1 MQKAETILNVIQ
13 DRGRRGLKL
22 GRIYRQLFN
31 SELYLQAYAN
41 LCPNKGA
48 TTPGITEETIDG
60 MSLNKIHQLI
70 DEVKHERF
78 RWTPVRRIYIPKK
91 NGSTRPLGIPTWRDK
106 LLQEVIRL
114 LLNAYFEPQ
123 FSDHSHGFRP
133 QRGCH
138 TALEE
143 IKYTCRG
150 TKWFIE
156 GDISK
161 CFDSFDHGVMI
172 DVLRAHIEDERFIR
186 LIENLLKAGYMENWK
201 WNATLSGTPQGCVLS
216 PLMSNLYLNEFD
228 KFVEQKLIPQ
238 FHQGAK
244 RRRNPEYRHYGYKKG
259 LAKARNDRTSY
270 KAFDKKLR
278 SVPAL
283 DPYDPDYRRLRYTRY
298 ADDFLLAFVGTRAEA
313 EEIKR
318 QITDFMS
325 NELKLQLS
333 ETKTLI
339 THASAESARFLGYEI
354 TVGRSDSW
362 RDSNDKRNLNG
373 EILLRLPKGAL
384 QKFCARYERNGKPIH
399 RGELALNSDFDII
412 ARYQSEY
419 RGYAQYYTLAQNLY
433 QMSELKWIM
442 QTSMLKT
449 LANKYRSTVNAMAK
463 KYQAMIETPY
473 GQMKGFRVIVER
485 AGKKPLIAEFGGIP
499 LRTQA
504 RVSKITDGVVHLGST
519 RNQLVERLLADQC
532 ELCGSEERVEV
543 HHIRKLAD
551 LNKPGRKE
559 KPLWVQRMAA
569 IHRKTLVVCSECHIA
584 IHKGETRAVWN
595 DKLESRVR

>member
-1 MQKAETILNVIQ
+1 MQTAETILNVIQ
-13 DRGRRGLKL
+13 DRGRRGLKWE
-22 GRIYRQLFN
+22 RIYRQLFN

-41 LCPNKGA
+41 LYQNKGA
-48 TTPGITEETIDG
+48 LTPGITEETIDG

-161 CFDSFDHGVMI
+161 CFDSFDHGVMVNI
-172 DVLRAHIEDERFIR
+172 LRDYIEDERFIR
-186 LIENLLKAGYMENWK
+186 LIEGLLKAGYMENWK
-201 WNATLSGTPQGCVLS
+201 WNATLSGTSQGGVLS

-238 FHQGAK
+238 FHQGEK

-259 LAKARNDRTSY
+259 LAKARNDRESY
-270 KAFDKKLR
+270 KAYDKKLR

-298 ADDFLLAFVGTRAEA
+298 ADDFLLAFVGARAEA
-313 EEIKR
+313 EEIKQ

-339 THASAESARFLGYEI
+339 THAGTESARFLGYEI

-362 RDSNDKRNLNG
+362 RDSQDRRNLNG
-373 EILLRLPKGAL
+373 EILLRLPKDAL
-384 QKFCARYERNGKPIH
+384 QKFCTRYERNGKPIH
-399 RGELALNSDFDII
+399 RGELVLNSDFDII

-419 RGYAQYYTLAQNLY
+419 RGYVQYYTLAQNLY

-442 QTSMLKT
+442 ETSLLKT

-463 KYQAMIETPY
+463 KYRANIETPY

-504 RVSKITDGVVHLGST
+504 KVSKITDGVVHLGSN
-519 RNQLVERLLADQC
+519 RSQLIERLLADQC
-532 ELCGSEERVEV
+532 ELCGSEEEVEV

-559 KPLWVQRMAA
+559 KPLWVKRMAA

>member
-1 MQKAETILNVIQ
+1 MQKAEAILNVIQ

-22 GRIYRQLFN
+22 ERIYRQLFN

-41 LCPNKGA
+41 LYSNKGA

-60 MSLNKIHQLI
+60 MSLNKIYRLI
-70 DEVKHERF
+70 DDVKHERL
-78 RWTPVRRIYIPKK
+78 RWTPVRRTYIPKK

-114 LLNAYFEPQ
+114 LLDAYFEPQ

-133 QRGCH
+133 KRGCH

-161 CFDSFDHGVMI
+161 CFDSFDHGVMVKI
-172 DVLRAHIEDERFIR
+172 LREYIEDERFIR
-186 LIENLLKAGYMENWK
+186 LTENLLTAGYMENWR
-201 WNATLSGTPQGCVLS
+201 WNATLSGTPQGSGLS

-238 FHQGAK
+238 FHQGEK
-244 RRRNPEYRHYGYKKG
+244 RRRNAEYRHYEYKKG
-259 LAKARNDRTSY
+259 LAKARNDRKSY
-270 KAFDKKLR
+270 KAYDKKLR

-283 DPYDPDYRRLRYTRY
+283 DPYDPDYRRLRYIRY
-298 ADDFLLAFVGTRAEA
+298 ADDFLLAFVGTRTEA
-313 EEIKR
+313 EEIKQ

-339 THASAESARFLGYEI
+339 THASTESARFLGYEI
-354 TVGRSDSW
+354 SVGRNDSW
-362 RDSNDKRNLNG
+362 RDRQDRRNLNG
-373 EILLRLPKGAL
+373 EILLRLPKDAL
-384 QKFCARYERNGKPIH
+384 QKFCARYERNEKPIQ
-399 RGELALNSDFDII
+399 RGELMLDSDFDII

-419 RGYAQYYTLAQNLY
+419 RGYVQYYTLTQNLY
-433 QMSELKWIM
+433 QMNKLKWIM
-442 QTSMLKT
+442 ETSMLKT
-449 LANKYRSTVNAMAK
+449 LANKYRSTVNTMVK
-463 KYQAMIETPY
+463 KYQATFETPY

-485 AGKKPLIAEFGGIP
+485 AGKKPLIAKFGGIP

-504 RVSKITDGVVHLGST
+504 KVSKITDGVVRLGSN
-519 RNQLVERLLADQC
+519 RSQLIERLLADQC
-532 ELCGSEERVEV
+532 ELCGSEEKVEV
-543 HHIRKLAD
+543 HHVRKLAD

-559 KPLWVQRMAA
+559 KPLWVRRMAA
-569 IHRKTLVVCSECHIA
+569 IHRKTLVVCFKCHTA

>member
-22 GRIYRQLFN
+22 ERIYRQLFN

-41 LCPNKGA
+41 LYSNKGA

-60 MSLNKIHQLI
+60 MSLNKIYRLI
-70 DEVKHERF
+70 NDVKYERL

-91 NGSTRPLGIPTWRDK
+91 NGSTRPLGIPSWRDK

-133 QRGCH
+133 KRGCH

-143 IKYTCRG
+143 VKYTCRG

-172 DVLRAHIEDERFIR
+172 KILREYIEDERFIR

-201 WNATLSGTPQGCVLS
+201 WNATLSGTPQGSGLS

-228 KFVEQKLIPQ
+228 KFVEQKLIPK
-238 FHQGAK
+238 FHQGEK
-244 RRRNPEYRHYGYKKG
+244 RRRNGEYRHYEYKKG
-259 LAKARNDRTSY
+259 LAKARNDRKSY
-270 KAFDKKLR
+270 KAYDKKLR

-283 DPYDPDYRRLRYTRY
+283 DPYDPEYRRLRYIRY

-313 EEIKR
+313 EEIKQ
-318 QITDFMS
+318 QITDFMG

-339 THASAESARFLGYEI
+339 THASTESARFLGYEI

-362 RDSNDKRNLNG
+362 RDSSDRRNLNG
-373 EILLRLPKGAL
+373 EILLRLPKDAL
-384 QKFCARYERNGKPIH
+384 QKFCARYERTGKPIH
-399 RGELALNSDFDII
+399 RGELVLNSDFDII

-419 RGYAQYYTLAQNLY
+419 RGYVQYYTPAQNLY
-433 QMSELKWIM
+433 QMNELRWIM
-442 QTSMLKT
+442 ETSMLKT
-449 LANKYRSTVNAMAK
+449 LANKYRSTVNAMVK

-485 AGKKPLIAEFGGIP
+485 AGKKPLIAIFGGIP

-504 RVSKITDGVVHLGST
+504 KVSKITDGVVHLGSN
-519 RNQLVERLLADQC
+519 RSQLIERLLADQC
-532 ELCGSEERVEV
+532 ELCGSEEEVEV

-559 KPLWVQRMAA
+559 KPLWVKRMAA

>member
-48 TTPGITEETIDG
+48 TTPGTTEETIDG

-143 IKYTCRG
+143 VKYTCRG

-238 FHQGAK
+238 FHQGEK

-259 LAKARNDRTSY
+259 LAKARNDRKSY

-298 ADDFLLAFVGTRAEA
+298 ADDFLLAFVGTRVEA

-373 EILLRLPKGAL
+373 EILLRLPKDAL

-584 IHKGETRAVWN
+584 IHRGETRAVWN